1 MANKS
6 FIGEIIRGIIK
17 DNPVFVLVLGL
28 CPVLAV
34 TTSFANGFGMGLA
47 FTFVMLGS
55 NIMVSLLRKQI
66 PPDVRIPIFILIIC
80 TFVTMV
86 DMLLE
91 AYQPDMYERLG
102 IFVPLIV
109 VNCIVIGRAEAYANR
124 NPVFPSIADGI
135 GISMGFIIALV
146 LLGSIREFLGT
157 GTIVF
162 DLLGYDVGKDI
173 IMRFPAIELVIELVI
188 GVLSP
193 YLPPPATVMVTA
205 PGAFLTIAVLMLL
218 FKIMGDRKRMKQL
231 RKEGYEI

>member
-6 FIGEIIRGIIK
+6 FVGEIIRGIIK

-34 TTSFANGFGMGLA
+34 STSFANALGMAMA

-55 NIMVSLLRKQI
+55 NIFVSLLRKQI
-66 PPDVRIPIFILIIC
+66 PPGVRIPIFILIIC
-80 TFVTMV
+80 TFVTMI

-91 AYQPDMYERLG
+91 AFLPPMYEALG

-124 NPVFPSIADGI
+124 NPVLPSIADGI
-135 GISMGFIIALV
+135 GISIGFAVALT
-146 LLGSIREFLGT
+146 LIGSIREILGT
-157 GTIVF
+157 GELNLVM
-162 DLLGYDVGKDI
+162 LGVQDGVPGFYPI
-173 IMRFPAIELVIELVI
+173 LAEPISFPIEQ
-188 GVLSP
+188 
-193 YLPPPATVMVTA
+193 ATVMVQP
-205 PGAFLTIAVLMLL
+205 PGAFLTIAALMLL
-218 FKIMGDRKRMKQL
+218 FKIMSDRKRMKQL

>member
-1 MANKS
+1 MAKKS

-124 NPVFPSIADGI
+124 NPVLPSIADGI
-135 GISMGFIIALV
+135 GISIGFIIALV

-157 GTIVF
+157 GNIVF
-162 DLLGYDVGKDI
+162 DLLGYDAGKLSTGIDM
-173 IMRFPAIELVIELVI
+173 IMPLPVI
-188 GVLSP
+188 GGLIS
-193 YLPPPATVMVTA
+193 YLPPPATVMVTP
-205 PGAFLTIAVLMLL
+205 PGAFLTIAALMLL
-218 FKIMGDRKRMKQL
+218 FKIMSDRKRMKQL

>member
-1 MANKS
+1 MAKKS
-6 FIGEIIRGIIK
+6 FVGEIIRGIIK

-34 TTSFANGFGMGLA
+34 TTSFANALGMSLA

-55 NIMVSLLRKQI
+55 NIFVSLLRKQI
-66 PPDVRIPIFILIIC
+66 PPGVRIPIFILIIC

-91 AYQPDMYERLG
+91 AFLPPMYEALG

-124 NPVFPSIADGI
+124 NPVLPSIADGI
-135 GISMGFIIALV
+135 GISIGFAVAMILI
-146 LLGSIREFLGT
+146 GSIREILGT
-157 GTIVF
+157 GALKLVM
-162 DLLGYDVGKDI
+162 LWSEGGKFAFYPLSSIPGLSFVPDPI
-173 IMRFPAIELVIELVI
+173 AFPIE
-188 GVLSP
+188 
-193 YLPPPATVMVTA
+193 PATVMVTA
-205 PGAFLTIAVLMLL
+205 PGAFLTIAALMLL
-218 FKIMGDRKRMKQL
+218 FKIMSDRKRMKQL

>member
-6 FIGEIIRGIIK
+6 FVGEIIRGIIK

-34 TTSFANGFGMGLA
+34 STSFENALGMAMA

-55 NIMVSLLRKQI
+55 NIFVSLLRKQI
-66 PPDVRIPIFILIIC
+66 PPGVRIPIFILIIC
-80 TFVTMV
+80 TFVTMI

-91 AYQPDMYERLG
+91 AFLPPMYEALG

-124 NPVFPSIADGI
+124 NPVLPSIADGI
-135 GISMGFIIALV
+135 GISIGFAVALI
-146 LLGSIREFLGT
+146 LIGSVREILGT
-157 GTIVF
+157 GELNLVM
-162 DLLGYDVGKDI
+162 LGVQDDVPGFYPI
-173 IMRFPAIELVIELVI
+173 LAEPISFPFEEALVM
-188 GVLSP
+188 GTP
-193 YLPPPATVMVTA
+193 
-205 PGAFLTIAVLMLL
+205 PGAFLTIAALMLL
-218 FKIMGDRKRMKQL
+218 FKIMSDRKRMKQL

>member
-1 MANKS
+1 MAKKS
-6 FIGEIIRGIIK
+6 FVGEIIRGIIK

-34 TTSFANGFGMGLA
+34 TTSFANALGMAMA

-55 NIMVSLLRKQI
+55 NIFVSLLRKQI
-66 PPDVRIPIFILIIC
+66 PPGVRIPIFILIIC
-80 TFVTMV
+80 TFVTMI
-86 DMLLE
+86 DMMLE
-91 AYQPDMYERLG
+91 AFLPPMYEALG

-124 NPVFPSIADGI
+124 NPLLPSIADGI
-135 GISMGFIIALV
+135 GISIGFAVALT
-146 LLGSIREFLGT
+146 LIGSVREILGT
-157 GTIVF
+157 GELNLVMLNI
-162 DLLGYDVGKDI
+162 KDGVPGFYPI
-173 IMRFPAIELVIELVI
+173 LSEPLSFPIE
-188 GVLSP
+188 
-193 YLPPPATVMVTA
+193 PATVMVTP